1 MTPETS
7 CYNATLFRFPLR
19 QSDSESRITKTCYS
33 PQKIRENL
41 FSSLKVEAPK
51 LLLFLKSVLK
61 VSIYEW
67 DELSNS
73 PSCKFC
79 VSISE
84 TLRQYRE
91 ECYKLAEEYDTSCE
105 SSTALLST
113 ATTEC
118 FEEEVGEQQCRK
130 MQYHWLIINCMGSD
144 ATELRMLAEKMKVLP
159 WVGIACPVAVEFD
172 LQGQTPINLGH
183 VSERNELIE
192 TFSRVKQLLPRESL
206 TVKEGNSGYSMDG
219 QVFCFLPLP
228 GATALPVNLHGY
240 FAVADNRRS
249 IKWPSH
255 DEKGE
260 EAKWNKLLLDKVIA
274 PLYALLLACRS
285 CLLSYSEVSA
295 EACQMDAYA
304 AWPVHAEIKN
314 QVIWCEILQP
324 VLTMIADLPVLWTEA
339 EGGTWISPK
348 EAYFQNPD
356 KMPPEIALRVLIEE
370 GCKVVVLPSEI
381 FATLQTN
388 AEIMQIITSRYVTP
402 ELVRSCIRGKRNDI
416 SQEEVYDLLD
426 YVLSSSPSFTSLELE
441 DIYLVPLSNNQTCPF
456 SPFDG
461 NNVIFIFTEKYK
473 NALEFLP
480 GISSI
485 IIDTDIPSK
494 LQDKLESIAVQR
506 AYQLRIPT
514 ANDICDLLLV
524 KSLQS
529 WSDFGDQLLC
539 VWKPGTSGHP
549 TLEWINKLWS
559 WIISNDVP
567 LSKMEHVP
575 IIPQEPI
582 SPETKQVSLFP
593 LSYIPGLCI
602 LPDRLPCQ
610 CSHDIMLKFIDVLGF
625 ISVHKSDIVFQAQG
639 IKEYIKSCDA
649 RFIVNQLIKTDSA
662 FSFSQSLSNTE
673 KDALCHLIAHDFSQE
688 VNPNECSCI
697 KSLQIFQAGVGAS
710 SVKYIR
716 LDSSSYILP
725 PLGITFEC
733 DILYPPEILN
743 YDPQHNPQL
752 YSFLRTLKLKC
763 FKMIDKFCENIVF
776 PFVLESY
783 ESHSDE
789 MFKLVMWML
798 KLPLTNQQFLQGRK
812 FIESSADPR
821 KLKAPFELYDPE
833 DKVITLLFDHN
844 TDDVFPA
851 DKYTSV
857 LPILRCAGM
866 RTWDSLKS
874 NQHDMLSFMIDRAK
888 SVSTLNKETGLKR
901 SKMLL
906 LYLLSFG
913 LLENSHISK
922 IRFLFL
928 EENPPLDY
936 PPQLSW
942 YGRQHSDEKVSA
954 QSVCFRAT
962 DSYIVGSILPILSSE
977 YDQVIQR
984 NIINNKGFH
993 KIVAE
998 EVICQFTALS
1008 KVVSSREKIFD
1019 HRDAANVT
1027 KAIFQMYE
1035 FLISRECSASV
1046 LPKKWIWWKN
1056 NSTFLA
1062 PEDCIVKV
1070 PLHFS
1075 LEPFVFSLSSD
1086 SDLCHKVFA
1095 LLPKHRF
1102 QQTLSTSKAVY
1113 ILHSMCRES
1122 LSTQNL
1128 NIAICIL
1135 QWLKEQHYK
1144 PQGDILIP
1152 TNQSTLVVASKC
1164 TYDDRNWTR
1173 DKADIQKLSK
1183 ILYVHENMP
1192 PALAKYFCVTALS
1205 SRIAPSQKIRLKYTR
1220 AGQHEPIT
1228 RRIKGIVEDYATSSD
1243 IFKELLQNAD
1253 DARAT
1258 EVKFLID
1265 WRNHSANTLLT
1276 EELQV
1281 WQGPALIAYNNSVFS
1296 DEDFEHI
1303 CELAAETKLKDPSKT
1318 GRFGI
1323 GFCSTYQITDVPC
1336 FISRRYFTMF
1346 DPHTTH
1352 LRDRVSRDEPGMRID
1367 IIENR
1372 DDLLVYEDQFLPYNH
1387 VFGCEIFQLPDEGYH
1402 GTLFRFPFRCTK
1414 TARKSKICNNIVGR
1428 EEIDSIVT
1436 SFKKEAPHLLLFLK
1450 HVTKVSL
1457 SILEEGAK
1465 SPKEMVTIIDVE
1477 KSHECIE
1484 YGRLEL
1490 IDSCVKRH
1498 NSGVRNV
1505 ESHCT
1510 ISTLVHS
1517 SNGTK
1522 VSNSNWLINSTVD
1535 AKPLPTSLKNSGLV
1549 PFAEVAIQVGK
1560 KQSHLIPKP
1569 LKGYAFCFLP
1579 LPIKTGLPFH
1589 VNGFFDVNHDRS
1601 GIRSTDDE
1609 RFGRDWNE
1617 SLCKGALTQAFIV
1630 ALSLLAKEMN
1640 LKIMSEDEKRDLLET
1655 YYKFFDLSG
1664 KKNLIGEALSESF
1677 AQDLPTSE
1685 CELIWSDV
1693 SNGKWLYPND
1703 VILLDLEF
1711 QARAMQECTVQVFL
1725 ELERN
1730 ICVTPNHI
1738 SQLILRYRKKCKL
1751 GQVFSYH
1758 AFCTDLLMPN
1768 ISEISP
1774 YLRDKHIL
1782 FLLKQLNNF
1791 PWIKLM
1797 MQKWS
1802 CIPVQCSLALRLP
1815 KETINNK
1822 KELVS
1827 RLYEPDEGYFPAE
1840 VLQEQHIMAALR
1852 QLGMAH
1858 VLSIEQI
1865 KERAVRV
1872 AAISPLSKAI
1882 DRAWLI
1888 LQYIEKEFLKYTPYS
1903 NYAVK
1908 STDKGAKLHESLD
1921 TVEFIP
1927 TAQYPS
1933 SIQLT
1938 WWDAPVFTC
1947 PNNIYLPKYN
1957 NLVFT
1962 QQPVVVLP
1970 EDLHLSPQVLLCTS
1984 DPPPLTVVIDHLLCL
1999 ISSSDQ
2005 GVDEHIK
2012 TYINC
2017 AMKDIYKYLE
2027 KKLCPYH
2034 ASTSSKQDIDEAKQ
2048 RLFDEKVVWQES
2060 HFLNVSQVFYHWNHD
2075 CYPYLC
2081 GLSSENKTYRKLFSL
2096 LGMKEEP
2103 PVPLLINILY
2113 NIATDYPPV
2122 KQVPENII
2130 SFIEDIVKK
2139 ICCSLKQNDEPSP
2152 NIFLPDEKGVMR
2164 CVKQLACDRVNGSPI
2179 LPESG
2184 EEYYFVHDS
2193 IPRERA
2199 LKLGVRPL
2207 LDTLLR
2213 GIEKED
2219 ILMGSDFGQREDLC
2233 HRLESILRKY
2243 PTDCS
2248 ILNEFIQNADD
2259 AGASEIVFVLD
2270 KRCHPQKNLL
2280 SHTKQW
2286 ENLQSTPAL
2295 CIFNNKMFQE
2305 EDIKGIT
2312 CLGKGAKSDSAETI
2326 GKFGI
2331 GFNVAYHITDCPSFI
2346 SFNEEGDPDKFCF
2359 FDPTCSYAEYASRKN
2374 PGRSWDVS
2382 KRPTVVKDFPD
2393 QFQPYLMNDLEPL
2406 SHLVPSC
2413 LQSVCE
2419 QGYVVFRLPLT
2430 RQRQHLTALSLP
2442 NEYRKHSLKVPT
2454 RQQRQY
2460 SPMPSS
2466 SNEYKKCFL
2475 NVPKIFDEKSV
2486 HKLLF
2491 DMKDLASDTLLFL
2504 QHIRK
2509 MSAFEIS
2516 PEGKYSLLFSTQ
2528 SSMPHKEKQK
2538 CCEFHKMRRN
2548 VSLNEKKVLT
2558 LSNTTIISHTTPDS
2572 NNDLVTSKVRWLV
2585 NWRYN
2590 TVDIEQSLLQTAFQC
2605 HLRPLGGVAAP
2616 IGVNRRHHFLF
2627 CFLPMP
2633 LESGHPVHLNGHFLV
2648 DDSRK
2653 HLETRVH
2660 QGLDDW
2666 NRSLAVNV
2674 IAPCYLDLLLQAQ
2687 RMTESSE
2694 TDHQWF
2700 YSLFPNVDKE
2710 GEVGE
2715 LKLAE
2720 AMYSGLLEIN
2730 PKILLQIQPIP
2741 NGADIRTWCHL
2752 KGDGMGFFFCSFISK
2767 CTGIVL
2773 NANEDVKKAL
2783 VCLGMPI
2790 TTEAPM
2796 SLYENLCFVDSNYGQ
2811 QARVDPHK
2819 VIAHL
2824 NLLRQS
2830 KLQAVLARKDILQH
2844 LLQFLVDG
2852 MKKQDLLQA
2861 LTNVPLLLACDG
2873 LLKKRRTLF
2882 NSTYMSLLPSYCSG
2896 YFIDEEIESSEIG
2909 QMLAREDYKVV
2920 IPLKVSFMAKYI
2932 ALRDTHQAI
2941 PLDSLSS
2948 DEVNLIK
2955 QLWYYLTNND
2965 ISFHE
2970 LCAYFS
2976 RKPLIPTEDQL
2987 IFPVCLAKTVL
2998 CKRCSYGNAH
3008 IWSALKKLGYSILS
3022 FDVLDMHLENWA
3034 QVLSVNECSNGDDI
3048 ISCLSAIAPLNCNVH
3063 LKNEEVRAI
3072 IENLRVCNESRM
3084 HNITLLLQRLKLY
3097 ETFEGDFTSVERK
3110 HNVVIAYIPREMPL
3124 TELII
3129 LQEKLNHI
3137 FLRKKDKY
3145 ISQFYKNVVPHAI
3158 VINDVGD
3165 FYIQYVIPYIID
3177 FSDYALEKHL
3187 KYISDYH
3194 SRDVVLMLKLRES
3207 KFIQIGNQ
3215 CFKPSEVYDPNS
3227 KYSFFFEEFC
3237 ADCILPL
3244 PWCKKKWEQFFGKL
3258 GLRQTVSCDE
3268 WLRHAIKF
3276 AQNDTSDILSES
3288 TLRCKSEALI
3298 KALDLIIGNEISEH
3312 FDYDMKQFLEKVSKV
3327 KFIYNLSL
3335 SRLEL
3340 LVQTALKTQR
3350 PRKHKLFCFQKSV
3363 VNLES
3368 DLAALCRNILPK
3380 CCNKTLLKHAAV
3392 RQALHIEYPV
3402 NISTVIENLQ
3412 CVSEKYTH
3420 LQSLPES
3427 TEDQHT
3433 ILIDIMSAHYAILNE
3448 ASKHSKAVQL
3458 QSLKNVKCIAVGKS
3472 SSQSSFHLIEP
3483 SLLVRSHDIHLEPF
3497 CYSVPDI
3504 LRQYS
3509 NFWEALSVPKTLT
3522 ANRCADILQIIYYQ
3536 LEECETKL
3544 SENDEYKKITLNAYN
3559 YLVHIQRADEED
3571 LPNQLFLPSE
3581 DDELLPNDKLLH
3593 NNANWYAQ
3601 RLPKKHVAF
3610 LKLPPPDEKGERDP
3624 PTSLGVRFLTDVVT
3638 EELHQ
3643 DMYSSDVACNKETL
3657 YATGRKGVRC
3667 EYVNK
3672 IHDTLVS
3679 PHLRAGLQRV
3689 YFEEHKEKPP
3699 PEFLTAV
3706 QNLHHINIKCVM
3718 SDTIST
3724 LLFMDR
3730 KILQYSK
3737 HQKYCHVSFSEETP
3751 QIWIAPHGP
3760 FDTSRFLESLCRAIK
3775 LLLNN
3780 QIKNEAHLMAM
3791 FDCHPNEIEEAL
3803 DQRQVGPYSSDH
3815 VKETKY
3821 SKVGDRLPKDSINSE
3836 EYLIILNFETE
3847 EKVKYQD
3854 PSGVLILAEVS
3865 QVLPSNLLYEKTIT
3879 IRTRRC
3885 KETEECISVSPL
3897 SLFKNLTPPQR
3908 IYLSKKSSH
3917 SASKFISPLCMAEVP
3932 DTQDQLFEWLDTIH
3946 NSTFFSEQ
3954 SIPVKLL
3961 ILERIQKHLVYVL
3974 KGDEKQ
3980 AGLHRLQCFQCEYL
3994 DSENQQSTQYSTW
4007 LEVTPQ
4013 VVSNTAY
4020 SCKPNLAQQFP
4031 PQQSQ
4036 PCSQQQQQ
4044 QQQVPQI
4051 MYNVTP
4057 MPNSP
4062 QLLPIQQSQP
4072 RFQSR
4077 QRRGYQPQQR
4087 RFRFQPEVHIEQPS
4101 SPPVSV
4107 RDAQIW
4113 FDQAKADYKAAEFL
4127 MAQITLSPRVVMSPE
4142 MCYSSEEEENESKKE
4157 FIQETSDLSES
4168 GEKIDDD
4175 IHFDEYKGAD
4185 NIEYSCFQV
4194 EEQKEYGTSS
4204 EVQCSSSNSYSQ
4216 PHNLSCVSRPEMEES
4231 NFEIYSATNYRIGGE
4246 DKIHDQK
4253 YDKEAAESSRSISQG
4268 SECSV
4273 EENSSEIDVPNEEHD
4288 DEVRSKPSSQVS
4300 SQYPALVCFL
4310 CHETVD
4316 KCLKGA
4322 LYTYCGLSPDLV
4334 NCSTLVSLLEAFQS
4348 SEHSPKELLH
4358 PIQEC
4363 VMHMNEHENK
4373 SRLPNYQIPP
4383 CAPAAVYT
4391 PFNANEAFLS
4401 TRSLLQHLMG
4411 DCKLNVL
4418 LGDLGEL
4425 PKPKFTSSLKAMAGT
4440 DTGK

>member
-1 MTPETS
+1 MGITDPHRSLQCIREAKETIPAGKKVKLSTFLSHSGHASCFEGVFEMTPETS
-7 CYNATLFRFPLR
+7 YYDATLFRFPLR

-33 PQKIRENL
+33 PQKVRENL

-51 LLLFLKSVLK
+51 LLLFLRSVLK

-84 TLRQYRE
+84 TMRQYRE
-91 ECYKLAEEYDTSCE
+91 ECYKLAEEYDTSSE
-105 SSTALLST
+105 STTALLST

-118 FEEEVGEQQCRK
+118 LEEEVGEKQCRK
-130 MQYHWLIINCMGSD
+130 MQYHWLIINSMGSD

-219 QVFCFLPLP
+219 QAFCFLPLP

-240 FAVADNRRS
+240 FAVADNRGS

-314 QVIWCEILQP
+314 QVIWREILQP

-339 EGGTWISPK
+339 EGGTWICPK

-356 KMPPEIALRVLIEE
+356 KMPPEIVLRVLIAE

-388 AEIMQIITSRYVTP
+388 AEIMQIITSSYVTP
-402 ELVRSCIRGKRNDI
+402 ELVRSYIRGKRNDI

-441 DIYLVPLSNNQTCPF
+441 DIHLVPLSNKQTCSF

-461 NNVIFIFTEKYK
+461 NNVIFIFIEKYK

-485 IIDTDIPSK
+485 IIDTGIPSK
-494 LQDKLESIAVQR
+494 LQDKLETIAVQR

-514 ANDICDLLLV
+514 ALDICDLLLM

-539 VWKPGTSGHP
+539 VWKPDTSGHP

-593 LSYIPGLCI
+593 LSNIPGLCI

-610 CSHDIMLKFIDVLGF
+610 CSHDIMLKVIDVLGF

-710 SVKYIR
+710 SVKYIG
-716 LDSSSYILP
+716 LDSSYILP

-733 DILYPPEILN
+733 DILYPPKILN

-763 FKMIDKFCENIVF
+763 FKMIDEFCAKIVF

-789 MFKLVMWML
+789 MSKLVMWML

-821 KLKAPFELYDPE
+821 NLKAPIELYDPE
-833 DKVITLLFDHN
+833 DKVITLFFDRN
-844 TDDVFPA
+844 TDDVFP
-851 DKYTSV
+851 DVKYRSV

-888 SVSTLNKETGLKR
+888 SVSTLNKEEGLKR

-906 LYLLSFG
+906 LYLLNFG
-913 LLENSHISK
+913 LLENSQLSK
-922 IRFLFL
+922 IEFLFL
-928 EENPPLDY
+928 EETPPMDY

-954 QSVCFRAT
+954 QSVCFRAS
-962 DSYIVGSILPILSSE
+962 DSYIVGSKLPILSSE

-993 KIVAE
+993 KIVAD
-998 EVICQFTALS
+998 EVVCQFTALS
-1008 KVVSSREKIFD
+1008 EVVSSREKRFD
-1019 HRDAANVT
+1019 HRDAANIT

-1046 LPKKWIWWKN
+1046 IPKKWIWWKN

-1070 PLHFS
+1070 PLHLS

-1095 LLPKHRF
+1095 LLPKHEF
-1102 QQTLSTSKAVY
+1102 QQTLSTSKAVH

-1128 NIAICIL
+1128 NIAIGIL

-1173 DKADIQKLSK
+1173 DKANMQKLSK
-1183 ILYVHENMP
+1183 CLYVHENMP

-1303 CELAAETKLKDPSKT
+1303 CELAAETKLKDPFKT

-1323 GFCSTYQITDVPC
+1323 GFCATYQITDVPC

-1367 IIENR
+1367 LTEDR
-1372 DDLLVYEDQFLPYNH
+1372 DDLLVYEDQFLPYNN
-1387 VFGCEIFQLPDEGYH
+1387 VFGCDIFQLPDEGYH

-1414 TARKSKICNNIVGR
+1414 TARNSKICNNIVGR
-1428 EEIDSIVT
+1428 EQIDSIVT

-1450 HVTKVSL
+1450 HVTNVSL

-1477 KSHECIE
+1477 KSHECIK

-1490 IDSCVKRH
+1490 IDSYVKRH
-1498 NSGVRNV
+1498 NLGVANV

-1549 PFAEVAIQVGK
+1549 PFAEVAIQVEK

-1601 GIRSTDDE
+1601 GITSTDDE

-1630 ALSLLAKEMN
+1630 AISLLAKEMN
-1640 LKIMSEDEKRDLLET
+1640 LKIMSEEEKRDLLEI

-1664 KKNLIGEALSESF
+1664 KKNLIGETLFESV
-1677 AQDLPTSE
+1677 AQNLPTSE
-1685 CELIWSDV
+1685 YELIWSDV

-1711 QARAMQECTVQVFL
+1711 QAGAMQECTVQVLL

-1758 AFCTDLLMPN
+1758 AFCTNLLMRN
-1768 ISEISP
+1768 ISEISLD
-1774 YLRDKHIL
+1774 LRDKHIL

-1797 MQKWS
+1797 MQKWP
-1802 CIPVQCSLALRLP
+1802 CIPVQCSPALRLP

-1822 KELVS
+1822 KKLMS

-1852 QLGMAH
+1852 QLGMVH

-1872 AAISPLSKAI
+1872 AATSPQSKAI
-1882 DRAWLI
+1882 EQTWLI
-1888 LQYIEKEFLKYTPYS
+1888 LQYIEKEFLKYTPFS
-1903 NYAVK
+1903 NAVK
-1908 STDKGAKLHESLD
+1908 STDKGAKLREALD

-1927 TAQYPS
+1927 TAQCPS

-1938 WWDAPVFTC
+1938 LWDAPVFTC
-1947 PNNIYLPKYN
+1947 PNNIYMPKYN

-2005 GVDEHIK
+2005 GVDEHTK
-2012 TYINC
+2012 TYINS

-2027 KKLCPYH
+2027 KKLYPYH
-2034 ASTSSKQDIDEAKQ
+2034 ALTSSKQDIDEVKQ
-2048 RLFDEKVVWQES
+2048 RLGDETVVWQES
-2060 HFLNVSQVFYHWNHD
+2060 HFMNVSQVFYDWNHD

-2081 GLSSENKTYRKLFSL
+2081 GLSSENKTYRTLFSL

-2103 PVPLLINILY
+2103 PVPLLINILC

-2122 KQVPENII
+2122 NQVPENII
-2130 SFIEDIVKK
+2130 SFIEDIVKQ

-2152 NIFLPDEKGVMR
+2152 NIFLPDEEGVMR
-2164 CVKQLACDRVNGSPI
+2164 CVKQLACDKVNGSSI
-2179 LPESG
+2179 LPGSG
-2184 EEYYFVHDS
+2184 EECYFVHDS
-2193 IPRERA
+2193 IPRQRA

-2213 GIEKED
+2213 GIEKEEF
-2219 ILMGSDFGQREDLC
+2219 LMGSDFGQHEDLC

-2259 AGASEIVFVLD
+2259 AGATEIVFVLD
-2270 KRCHPQKNLL
+2270 KRSHPRKNLL
-2280 SHTKQW
+2280 SHTEQW

-2331 GFNVAYHITDCPSFI
+2331 GFNVAYHITDCPSFV

-2374 PGRSWDVS
+2374 PGRSWDIS
-2382 KRPTVVKDFPD
+2382 KRPTVVKDVPD

-2406 SHLVPSC
+2406 SDLVPTC

-2430 RQRQHLTALSLP
+2430 RQRQPLSTPSLP
-2442 NEYRKHSLKVPT
+2442 NEYPKHSLKVPT

-2466 SNEYKKCFL
+2466 SNEYKKRFL

-2491 DMKDLASDTLLFL
+2491 GMKDLASDTMLFL

-2516 PEGKYSLLFSTQ
+2516 LEGKYSLLFSTQ
-2528 SSMPHKEKQK
+2528 SSMPHKEAQK

-2558 LSNTTIISHTTPDS
+2558 LSNTTIISHTTPNS

-2616 IGVNRRHHFLF
+2616 IGVNTRHHFLF

-2633 LESGHPVHLNGHFLV
+2633 LDSGHPVHLNGHFLV

-2666 NRSLAVNV
+2666 NRSLAVKV

-2694 TDHQWF
+2694 TDHQWL
-2700 YSLFPNVDKE
+2700 YSLFPTVDKE

-2720 AMYSGLLEIN
+2720 AVYSGLLEIN

-2741 NGADIRTWCHL
+2741 NGADIRTWFHL
-2752 KGDGMGFFFCSFISK
+2752 KGDDMGFFFCSFTSK
-2767 CTGIVL
+2767 CTQEL
-2773 NANEDVKKAL
+2773 LSANEDVKKAL
-2783 VCLGMPI
+2783 VALGMPI
-2790 TTEAPM
+2790 TTEAPL
-2796 SLYENLCFVDSNYGQ
+2796 SLYENLCSVDSKYRQ
-2811 QARVDPHK
+2811 LARVDPHK
-2819 VIAHL
+2819 ITAHL
-2824 NLLRQS
+2824 NLLKQS
-2830 KLQAVLARKDILQH
+2830 NLEAVLARKDILQL
-2844 LLQFLVDG
+2844 LLQFLVGG
-2852 MKKQDLLQA
+2852 MIKQDLQQA
-2861 LTNVPLLLACDG
+2861 LTNVPLLLTCDG
-2873 LLKKRRTLF
+2873 LLKKGPTLF
-2882 NSTYMSLLPSYCSG
+2882 NSTYMSLLPSYCSA
-2896 YFIDEEIESSEIG
+2896 YFIDEEIESSKIG
-2909 QMLAREDYKVV
+2909 QVLAREDYKVV
-2920 IPLKVSFMAKYI
+2920 IPLEVTFMAKYI
-2932 ALRDTHQAI
+2932 ALRDTDQAI

-2955 QLWYYLTNND
+2955 QLWHYLTNND

-2970 LCAYFS
+2970 LCSHFS
-2976 RKPLIPTEDQL
+2976 KKPLIPTEDQL

-3022 FDVLDMHLENWA
+3022 FDVLDLLLENWA
-3034 QVLSVNECSNGDDI
+3034 QVLSVNTCSNGNDI
-3048 ISCLSAIAPLNCNVH
+3048 ISCFSTIAPLNCNVEFT
-3063 LKNEEVRAI
+3063 NEEVRAI
-3072 IENLRVCNESRM
+3072 IENLRVHDELRM
-3084 HNITLLLQRLKLY
+3084 HNIKLLLRRLKLY
-3097 ETFEGDFTSVERK
+3097 ETFEGKFTSVERN

-3129 LQEKLNHI
+3129 LQDILDHI
-3137 FLRKKDKY
+3137 FLKMKDRY
-3145 ISQFYKNVVPHAI
+3145 IFQFYRYVFPHAI
-3158 VINDVGD
+3158 VINDVRD
-3165 FYIQYVIPYIID
+3165 FYIQYVIPYIME
-3177 FSDYALEKHL
+3177 FSDDALEKHL
-3187 KYISDYH
+3187 EYIKCYH
-3194 SRDVVLMLKLRES
+3194 SRDVVLMCQLKET
-3207 KFIQIGNQ
+3207 KFVKIDGHQ
-3215 CFKPSEVYDPNS
+3215 FKLAEVYDPNCEF
-3227 KYSFFFEEFC
+3227 SFFFETFC
-3237 ADCILPL
+3237 ADNILPL
-3244 PWCKKKWEQFFGKL
+3244 PWSEIKWQPFFKEL
-3258 GLRQTVSCDE
+3258 EMRQTVSCAE
-3268 WLRHAIKF
+3268 WLVHARKF
-3276 AQNDTSDILSES
+3276 AETELSTIHYEQLQCKSMALLKVLFLMIEKKIICNDTCVKTILKEVSE
-3288 TLRCKSEALI
+3288 
-3298 KALDLIIGNEISEH
+3298 
-3312 FDYDMKQFLEKVSKV
+3312 V
-3327 KFIYNLSL
+3327 KFIYNPSL
-3335 SRLEL
+3335 PHLEL
-3340 LVQTALKTQR
+3340 LVQTVFKNKAL
-3350 PRKHKLFCFQKSV
+3350 RKHQMFCFQHSV
-3363 VNLES
+3363 ISLES
-3368 DLAALCRNILPK
+3368 HLAALCRNILPE
-3380 CCNKTLLKHAAV
+3380 CCNETLLKHAYV
-3392 RQALHIEYPV
+3392 RQALYIEYPV
-3402 NISTVIENLQ
+3402 QPSTVVENLKTF
-3412 CVSEKYTH
+3412 SEKYSN
-3420 LQSLPES
+3420 LQSVLRTTGEAQS
-3427 TEDQHT
+3427 RAMNT
-3433 ILIDIMSAHYAILNE
+3433 MSAHYAVLNE
-3448 ASKHSKAVQL
+3448 ASKHGKAVEL

-3483 SLLVRSHDIHLEPF
+3483 SLLVMSHDIHLEPF

-3544 SENDEYKKITLNAYN
+3544 SENDEYKKIALNAYN
-3559 YLVHIQRADEED
+3559 SLVHIQRADGEED

-3601 RLPKKHVAF
+3601 RLPKNHVAI
-3610 LKLPPPDEKGERDP
+3610 LKLPPPDEKGEKDP
-3624 PTSLGVRFLTDVVT
+3624 PASLGVRFLTDVVT

-3643 DMYSSDVACNKETL
+3643 DMYSSDVACTKETL
-3657 YATGRKGVRC
+3657 YATGRKGGRC

-3672 IHDTLVS
+3672 IHSSLVS
-3679 PHLRAGLQRV
+3679 PYLCAGLQRV
-3689 YFEEHKEKPP
+3689 YFEEHKEKPS
-3699 PEFLTAV
+3699 PEFLIAV
-3706 QNLHHINIKCVM
+3706 QNLQHIDIKCVM
-3718 SDTIST
+3718 SDAIST
-3724 LLFMDR
+3724 LLLMDT
-3730 KILQYSK
+3730 KILKHSK
-3737 HQKYCHVSFSEETP
+3737 HQKYCHVSFSEGTP

-3760 FDTSRFLESLCRAIK
+3760 FDTSRFLESLCKAIK

-3780 QIKNEAHLMAM
+3780 QIKNEAYLMAM
-3791 FDCHPNEIEEAL
+3791 FDCHPYEIEDAL
-3803 DQRQVGPYSSDH
+3803 DQRQVGPYSPDH

-3821 SKVGDRLPKDSINSE
+3821 SNVGDRLPKDSINSE
-3836 EYLIILNFETE
+3836 EYLIFLNFETE

-3865 QVLPSNLLYEKTIT
+3865 QVLPSNLLYEKTII
-3879 IRTRRC
+3879 IRTTDHAQETDYEC
-3885 KETEECISVSPL
+3885 KETENCISVSPL
-3897 SLFKNLTPPQR
+3897 SLFKNLTPSQR

-3932 DTQDQLFEWLDTIH
+3932 DTQDKLFEWLDAIH
-3946 NSTFFSEQ
+3946 NSPFFSEQ
-3954 SIPVKLL
+3954 SIQVKLL

-3980 AGLHRLQCFQCEYL
+3980 AGLHHLQCFQREYL
-3994 DSENQQSTQYSTW
+3994 DSENQQSIQYSTC

-4013 VVSNTAY
+4013 RNVAPLDR
-4020 SCKPNLAQQFP
+4020 PNL
-4031 PQQSQ
+4031 
-4036 PCSQQQQQ
+4036 
-4044 QQQVPQI
+4044 
-4051 MYNVTP
+4051 
-4057 MPNSP
+4057 P
-4062 QLLPIQQSQP
+4062 QLHQSQP
-4072 RFQSR
+4072 RFQPR
-4077 QRRGYQPQQR
+4077 QRRGYQPQQKR
-4087 RFRFQPEVHIEQPS
+4087 RRFQPEVCIEQPS
-4101 SPPVSV
+4101 SPPVSDK
-4107 RDAQIW
+4107 DAQIW
-4113 FDQAKADYKAAEFL
+4113 LDQAKADYKAAEFL

-4142 MCYSSEEEENESKKE
+4142 ICYS
-4157 FIQETSDLSES
+4157 
-4168 GEKIDDD
+4168 
-4175 IHFDEYKGAD
+4175 
-4185 NIEYSCFQV
+4185 V
-4194 EEQKEYGTSS
+4194 E
-4204 EVQCSSSNSYSQ
+4204 
-4216 PHNLSCVSRPEMEES
+4216 
-4231 NFEIYSATNYRIGGE
+4231 
-4246 DKIHDQK
+4246 
-4253 YDKEAAESSRSISQG
+4253 
-4268 SECSV
+4268 
-4273 EENSSEIDVPNEEHD
+4273 
-4288 DEVRSKPSSQVS
+4288 PSSQVS

-4310 CHETVD
+4310 CHETVE

-4411 DCKLNVL
+4411 DSKLNVL

-4425 PKPKFTSSLKAMAGT
+4425 PKPKFTSSLKAMART

>member
-33 PQKIRENL
+33 PQKVRENL

-118 FEEEVGEQQCRK
+118 FEEEVGDQQCRK
-130 MQYHWLIINCMGSD
+130 LQYHWLIINCMGSD

-183 VSERNELIE
+183 VSERNELIK

-219 QVFCFLPLP
+219 QAFCFLPLP

-348 EAYFQNPD
+348 EAYFQNHD

-402 ELVRSCIRGKRNDI
+402 ELVRSYIRGKRNDI

-441 DIYLVPLSNNQTCPF
+441 DIHLVPLSNNQTCPF

-461 NNVIFIFTEKYK
+461 NNDIFIFTEKYK

-485 IIDTDIPSK
+485 IIDTGIPSK

-514 ANDICDLLLV
+514 AIDICDLLLM

-559 WIISNDVP
+559 WIISNDIP
-567 LSKMEHVP
+567 LSKIEHVP

-582 SPETKQVSLFP
+582 SPETKQVFLFP

-649 RFIVNQLIKTDSA
+649 RFIVNQLIKTESA

-716 LDSSSYILP
+716 LDSSSYILR

-763 FKMIDKFCENIVF
+763 LRTIDEFCAKIVF

-821 KLKAPFELYDPE
+821 KLKAPTELYDPE
-833 DKVITLLFDHN
+833 DKDITVLFDRN

-851 DKYTSV
+851 DKYRSV

-874 NQHDMLSFMIDRAK
+874 NHHDRLSFMIDRAK
-888 SVSTLNKETGLKR
+888 SVSTLNKEEGLKR

-906 LYLLSFG
+906 LYLLSFE
-913 LLENSHISK
+913 LLENSHLSK

-928 EENPPLDY
+928 EKTPPMDY

-954 QSVCFRAT
+954 QSVCFRAS

-993 KIVAE
+993 KIVVE

-1008 KVVSSREKIFD
+1008 EVVSSREKRFD

-1062 PEDCIVKV
+1062 PENCILKV
-1070 PLHFS
+1070 PLHFF

-1086 SDLCHKVFA
+1086 SDLCHKVFD
-1095 LLPKHRF
+1095 LLPKHEF
-1102 QQTLSTSKAVY
+1102 QQTLSTSKAVH
-1113 ILHSMCRES
+1113 ILHNMSRES

-1152 TNQSTLVVASKC
+1152 TNQSTLVIASEC

-1183 ILYVHENMP
+1183 YLYVHDNMS

-1265 WRNHSANTLLT
+1265 WRNHSAKTLLT

-1303 CELAAETKLKDPSKT
+1303 CKLAAETKLKDPSKT

-1352 LRDRVSRDEPGMRID
+1352 LRDRVSHDEPGMRID
-1367 IIENR
+1367 LIESR

-1414 TARKSKICNNIVGR
+1414 TARKSKICDKIMGR
-1428 EEIDSIVT
+1428 EQIDSIVT

-1450 HVTKVSL
+1450 HVTKVSV
-1457 SILEEGAK
+1457 SMLEEGAK
-1465 SPKEMVTIIDVE
+1465 SAKEMVTIIDVE

-1484 YGRLEL
+1484 YSRLEL
-1490 IDSCVKRH
+1490 IDSYVKRH
-1498 NSGVRNV
+1498 NFGVRNV
-1505 ESHCT
+1505 ETHCT

-1517 SNGTK
+1517 SNDTK

-1549 PFAEVAIQVGK
+1549 PFAEVAIQVEK

-1569 LKGYAFCFLP
+1569 LEGYAFCFLP

-1640 LKIMSEDEKRDLLET
+1640 LEIMSKDEKRDHLES

-1664 KKNLIGEALSESF
+1664 KKNLIGEALSESV
-1677 AQDLPTSE
+1677 ARNLSTSE

-1703 VILLDLEF
+1703 VILLDLEL

-1725 ELERN
+1725 ELEIN

-1738 SQLILRYRKKCKL
+1738 SQLILRYWKKCKF
-1751 GQVFSYH
+1751 GQFFSYH

-1774 YLRDKHIL
+1774 DLRDKHIL

-1791 PWIKLM
+1791 PWIKHM

-1802 CIPVQCSLALRLP
+1802 CIPVQCSPALRLP
-1815 KETINNK
+1815 KETIDNNK
-1822 KELVS
+1822 KLM
-1827 RLYEPDEGYFPAE
+1827 RRIYEPDEGYFPAE

-1852 QLGMAH
+1852 QLGMVH
-1858 VLSIEQI
+1858 VLSIKQI
-1865 KERAVRV
+1865 KERAVHV

-1882 DRAWLI
+1882 DRALLI
-1888 LQYIEKEFLKYTPYS
+1888 LQYIEKEFLKYTPY
-1903 NYAVK
+1903 YAVK
-1908 STDKGAKLHESLD
+1908 SKDKEAKLRKALD

-1927 TAQYPS
+1927 TAQCPS

-1984 DPPPLTVVIDHLLCL
+1984 DPPPLTVVIEHLLCL
-1999 ISSSDQ
+1999 ISSSGQ
-2005 GVDEHIK
+2005 GVDEHTK
-2012 TYINC
+2012 TYINS

-2027 KKLCPYH
+2027 KKLYPYH
-2034 ASTSSKQDIDEAKQ
+2034 APTSSKQDIDEAKQ
-2048 RLFDEKVVWQES
+2048 RLGDEKVVWQES
-2060 HFLNVSQVFYHWNHD
+2060 HFLNVSQVFYDWNHD

-2130 SFIEDIVKK
+2130 SFIEDIVKQ
-2139 ICCSLKQNDEPSP
+2139 ICCSLKQNEEPSP

-2179 LPESG
+2179 IPESG

-2219 ILMGSDFGQREDLC
+2219 FLMGSDFGQHEDLC
-2233 HRLESILRKY
+2233 NRLESILIKY

-2270 KRCHPQKNLL
+2270 KRSHPQKNLL
-2280 SHTKQW
+2280 SHTEQW

-2430 RQRQHLTALSLP
+2430 RQRQHLTKVTPTLS
-2442 NEYRKHSLKVPT
+2442 NEYPKHSTKVST

-2460 SPMPSS
+2460 SPMS
-2466 SNEYKKCFL
+2466 SNEYKKFSL

-2491 DMKDLASDTLLFL
+2491 GMKDLASNTMLFL

-2528 SSMPHKEKQK
+2528 SSIPHKEAQK

-2666 NRSLAVNV
+2666 NRSLAVKV
-2674 IAPCYLDLLLQAQ
+2674 IAPCYRDLILQAQ
-2687 RMTESSE
+2687 RMTESCE

-2700 YSLFPNVDKE
+2700 YSLFPTVKKE

-2720 AMYSGLLEIN
+2720 AVYSGLLEIN

-2741 NGADIRTWCHL
+2741 NGPDIRTWCHL
-2752 KGDGMGFFFCSFISK
+2752 KGDGLGFFFCTFISK
-2767 CTGIVL
+2767 CTRIVL

-2796 SLYENLCFVDSNYGQ
+2796 SLYDNLCFVDSNYGQ
-2811 QARVDPHK
+2811 QARVDPQK

-2852 MKKQDLLQA
+2852 MEKQDLRKA

-2873 LLKKRRTLF
+2873 LLKNGPTLF
-2882 NSTYMSLLPSYCSG
+2882 NSTYMSLLPSNLSA
-2896 YFIDEEIESSEIG
+2896 YFIDEEIESSKIG
-2909 QMLAREDYKVV
+2909 QVLARGDYKVV
-2920 IPLKVSFMAKYI
+2920 IPLEISFMAKYI
-2932 ALRDTHQAI
+2932 ALRDTDQAI

-2976 RKPLIPTEDQL
+2976 KKPLIPTEDQL

-2998 CKRCSYGNAH
+2998 RKIFLYGNDH

-3034 QVLSVNECSNGDDI
+3034 QVLSVNECSNGNDI
-3048 ISCLSAIAPLNCNVH
+3048 ISCLSVIAPLNCNVE
-3063 LKNEEVRAI
+3063 LTNEEVRAI
-3072 IENLRVCNESRM
+3072 IENLRVCNNELRM
-3084 HNITLLLQRLKLY
+3084 HNITLPLQRLKLY

-3129 LQEKLNHI
+3129 LQEKLDHI
-3137 FLRKKDKY
+3137 FLKMKDKY
-3145 ISQFYKNVVPHAI
+3145 IFQFYEYVVPHAI
-3158 VINDVGD
+3158 VIYDVRD
-3165 FYIQYVIPYIID
+3165 FYIRYVIPYIMG
-3177 FSDYALEKHL
+3177 FSDDALEKHL
-3187 KYISDYH
+3187 EYINYYH
-3194 SRDVVLMLKLRES
+3194 SRDVVLMCQLKET
-3207 KFIQIGNQ
+3207 KFVKIDGHQ
-3215 CFKPSEVYDPNS
+3215 FKPAEVYDPNCEF
-3227 KYSFFFEEFC
+3227 SFFFETFC
-3237 ADCILPL
+3237 GDNILPL
-3244 PWCKKKWEQFFGKL
+3244 PWSEKKWQPFFREL
-3258 GLRQTVSCDE
+3258 GMRQTVSCAE
-3268 WLRHAIKF
+3268 WLVHARKF
-3276 AQNDTSDILSES
+3276 AETELSTIHYEQLQCKSMALLKVLFRMIEQKVICNDTCRETFLKEVSE
-3288 TLRCKSEALI
+3288 
-3298 KALDLIIGNEISEH
+3298 
-3312 FDYDMKQFLEKVSKV
+3312 V
-3327 KFIYNLSL
+3327 KFIYNPSL
-3335 SRLEL
+3335 PHLEL
-3340 LVQTALKTQR
+3340 LVQTVFKNKTLK
-3350 PRKHKLFCFQKSV
+3350 KHQMFCFQHSV
-3363 VNLES
+3363 ISLES
-3368 DLAALCRNILPK
+3368 HLAALCRNILPE
-3380 CCNKTLLKHAAV
+3380 CCNETLLKHADV
-3392 RQALHIEYPV
+3392 RQTLYIEYPV
-3402 NISTVIENLQ
+3402 QPSTVVENLKSF
-3412 CVSEKYTH
+3412 SEKYSH
-3420 LQSLPES
+3420 LQSVLRTTGEAQS
-3427 TEDQHT
+3427 RAMNT
-3433 ILIDIMSAHYAILNE
+3433 MSAHYAVLNKARE
-3448 ASKHSKAVQL
+3448 HGKAVEL

-3509 NFWEALSVPKTLT
+3509 NFWEALAVPKTLT
-3522 ANRCADILQIIYYQ
+3522 ANKCADILQIIYYQ

-3559 YLVHIQRADEED
+3559 YLVHIQRADGEED

-3601 RLPKKHVAF
+3601 RLPKNHVTF
-3610 LKLPPPDEKGERDP
+3610 LKLPPPDEKGEKDP

-3643 DMYSSDVACNKETL
+3643 DMYSSDVACTKETL

-3672 IHDTLVS
+3672 IHNTLVS
-3679 PHLRAGLQRV
+3679 SHLRAGLQRV

-3718 SDTIST
+3718 SDAIST

-3730 KILQYSK
+3730 KILKHSK

-3760 FDTSRFLESLCRAIK
+3760 FDTSMFLESLCRAIK

-3780 QIKNEAHLMAM
+3780 QIKNEAYLMAM
-3791 FDCHPNEIEEAL
+3791 FDCHPYEIEEAL
-3803 DQRQVGPYSSDH
+3803 DQRQVGPYSPDH

-3821 SKVGDRLPKDSINSE
+3821 SKVGDRLPNVSINSE

-3865 QVLPSNLLYEKTIT
+3865 QVLPSNLLYEKTII
-3879 IRTRRC
+3879 IRTTDHAQGTDYEC
-3885 KETEECISVSPL
+3885 KETKDCISVSPL
-3897 SLFKNLTPPQR
+3897 SLFKNLTPSQR

-3932 DTQDQLFEWLDTIH
+3932 DTQDQLFEWLDAIH

-3980 AGLHRLQCFQCEYL
+3980 AGLHHLQCFQREYL
-3994 DSENQQSTQYSTW
+3994 DSENQWSTQYSTR
-4007 LEVTPQ
+4007 LEVAPQ
-4013 VVSNTAY
+4013 CNVA
-4020 SCKPNLAQQFP
+4020 PLAR
-4031 PQQSQ
+4031 
-4036 PCSQQQQQ
+4036 
-4044 QQQVPQI
+4044 
-4051 MYNVTP
+4051 
-4057 MPNSP
+4057 PNSP
-4062 QLLPIQQSQP
+4062 QLHQSQP
-4072 RFQSR
+4072 RFQPR
-4077 QRRGYQPQQR
+4077 QRRGYQPQQKR
-4087 RFRFQPEVHIEQPS
+4087 RRFQPEVRIEQPS
-4101 SPPVSV
+4101 SPPVSDK
-4107 RDAQIW
+4107 DAQIW

-4142 MCYSSEEEENESKKE
+4142 RCYSSEP
-4157 FIQETSDLSES
+4157 
-4168 GEKIDDD
+4168 
-4175 IHFDEYKGAD
+4175 
-4185 NIEYSCFQV
+4185 
-4194 EEQKEYGTSS
+4194 
-4204 EVQCSSSNSYSQ
+4204 SY
-4216 PHNLSCVSRPEMEES
+4216 
-4231 NFEIYSATNYRIGGE
+4231 
-4246 DKIHDQK
+4246 
-4253 YDKEAAESSRSISQG
+4253 
-4268 SECSV
+4268 
-4273 EENSSEIDVPNEEHD
+4273 
-4288 DEVRSKPSSQVS
+4288 QVS

-4310 CHETVD
+4310 CHETVE

-4358 PIQEC
+4358 LIQEC

-4411 DCKLNVL
+4411 DIKLNVL

-4425 PKPKFTSSLKAMAGT
+4425 PKPKFTSSLKAMAGI

>member
-33 PQKIRENL
+33 PQKVKENL

-67 DELSNS
+67 DEISNS

-84 TLRQYRE
+84 TMRQYRE
-91 ECYKLAEEYDTSCE
+91 ECYKLAEEYDTSSE
-105 SSTALLST
+105 STTALLST

-118 FEEEVGEQQCRK
+118 FEEEVSEKQRRK
-130 MQYHWLIINCMGSD
+130 MQYHWLIINSMGSD

-183 VSERNELIE
+183 VSERNELME

-206 TVKEGNSGYSMDG
+206 TVKEANSGYKIDG
-219 QVFCFLPLP
+219 QAFCFLPLP

-240 FAVADNRRS
+240 FAVADNRSS

-314 QVIWCEILQP
+314 QVIWREILQP

-388 AEIMQIITSRYVTP
+388 TEIMRIITSRYVTP

-426 YVLSSSPSFTSLELE
+426 YVLSSSPSFTSLELK
-441 DIYLVPLSNNQTCPF
+441 DIHLVPLSNKQTCPF
-456 SPFDG
+456 SPVDDK
-461 NNVIFIFTEKYK
+461 NVIFIFTEKYK

-494 LQDKLESIAVQR
+494 VQDKLETIAVQE

-514 ANDICDLLLV
+514 ANDICDLLLK

-549 TLEWINKLWS
+549 TFEWVNKLWS

-567 LSKMEHVP
+567 LSKMKHVP

-593 LSYIPGLCI
+593 LSYNPGLCI

-649 RFIVNQLIKTDSA
+649 RFIVNQLIKTEST
-662 FSFSQSLSNTE
+662 FSFSQSLSNIE

-688 VNPNECSCI
+688 VHPNECACI

-716 LDSSSYILP
+716 LDSSYILP

-752 YSFLRTLKLKC
+752 YSFLRRLKLKC
-763 FKMIDKFCENIVF
+763 LGTIDEFCAKIVF

-821 KLKAPFELYDPE
+821 KLKDPIELYDPE
-833 DKVITLLFDHN
+833 DKVITLFFDRN

-851 DKYTSV
+851 DKYRSV

-888 SVSTLNKETGLKR
+888 SVSTLNKEEGLKR

-913 LLENSHISK
+913 LLENSQLSK

-928 EENPPLDY
+928 EKNPPLDY
-936 PPQLSW
+936 LPQLSW
-942 YGRQHSDEKVSA
+942 YGREHSDEKVSA
-954 QSVCFRAT
+954 QSVCFRAS

-977 YDQVIQR
+977 YDKG
-984 NIINNKGFH
+984 NIINSKGFH
-993 KIVAE
+993 KIVAD
-998 EVICQFTALS
+998 EVVCQFTALS
-1008 KVVSSREKIFD
+1008 EVVSSSEKKFD

-1027 KAIFQMYE
+1027 KAVFQMYE
-1035 FLISRECSASV
+1035 FLISKECCASV

-1056 NSTFLA
+1056 NSTLLA
-1062 PEDCIVKV
+1062 PEDCILNV

-1095 LLPKHRF
+1095 ILPKHEF
-1102 QQTLSTSKAVY
+1102 QQTLSTSKAVN
-1113 ILHSMCRES
+1113 ILHSMSRES

-1128 NIAICIL
+1128 NIAIGIL

-1152 TNQSTLVVASKC
+1152 TNQSTLVVASEC

-1173 DKADIQKLSK
+1173 DKADMQKISK
-1183 ILYVHENMP
+1183 CLYVHENMS

-1205 SRIAPSQKIRLKYTR
+1205 SRIAPSQKIRLKYTK

-1303 CELAAETKLKDPSKT
+1303 CKLAAETKQKDPSKT

-1352 LRDRVSRDEPGMRID
+1352 LRDRVSHDEPGMRID
-1367 IIENR
+1367 LIENR
-1372 DDLLVYEDQFLPYNH
+1372 DDLLVYEDQFLPYNN
-1387 VFGCEIFQLPDEGYH
+1387 VFGCQIFQLPDEGYR

-1414 TARKSKICNNIVGR
+1414 TARKSKICDKIVGR
-1428 EEIDSIVT
+1428 KQIDSIVT

-1450 HVTKVSL
+1450 HVTKVSV
-1457 SILEEGAK
+1457 SILEEGAN
-1465 SPKEMVTIIDVE
+1465 PKEMVTIIDVE
-1477 KSHECIE
+1477 KSCEYIE
-1484 YGRLEL
+1484 YGRMDL
-1490 IDSCVKRH
+1490 IDRYVERH
-1498 NSGVRNV
+1498 NSEGVRNVEIYNSEEMRSV

-1510 ISTLVHS
+1510 ISTRVHS

-1535 AKPLPTSLKNSGLV
+1535 AKPLPTSLKNKGLV
-1549 PFAEVAIQVGK
+1549 PFAEVAIQVEK

-1569 LKGYAFCFLP
+1569 LEGYAFCFLP

-1609 RFGRDWNE
+1609 RFGRVWNE

-1640 LKIMSEDEKRDLLET
+1640 LEIMSEEEKREHLDS

-1664 KKNLIGEALSESF
+1664 KKNLIGEALSESV

-1703 VILLDLEF
+1703 VILLDLES
-1711 QARAMQECTVQVFL
+1711 QAREMQECTVQVFL

-1730 ICVTPNHI
+1730 ICVTSKHI
-1738 SQLILRYRKKCKL
+1738 CQLILRYRKKCKL

-1768 ISEISP
+1768 ISEISLD
-1774 YLRDKHIL
+1774 LRDKHIL

-1791 PWIKLM
+1791 PWINDM
-1797 MQKWS
+1797 MQKRS

-1815 KETINNK
+1815 KETIDNK
-1822 KELVS
+1822 KELMS
-1827 RLYEPDEGYFPAE
+1827 RIYEPDEGHFPAV
-1840 VLQEQHIMAALR
+1840 VLQEPHIMAALR
-1852 QLGMAH
+1852 QLGMVH
-1858 VLSIEQI
+1858 VLSIKQI

-1888 LQYIEKEFLKYTPYS
+1888 LQYIEKEFLKYSPYS

-1908 STDKGAKLHESLD
+1908 LTDKGAKLREALD

-1927 TAQYPS
+1927 TAQCPS

-1938 WWDAPVFTC
+1938 WWDALVFTC
-1947 PNNIYLPKYN
+1947 PNNICLPKYN

-1962 QQPVVVLP
+1962 QQPVVVMP

-1984 DPPPLTVVIDHLLCL
+1984 DPPPLTVVIDHLLSL

-2005 GVDEHIK
+2005 GVDEHTK
-2012 TYINC
+2012 MYINS

-2027 KKLCPYH
+2027 KKLCPH
-2034 ASTSSKQDIDEAKQ
+2034 QAWTSSKQDIDEAKQ
-2048 RLFDEKVVWQES
+2048 RLGDEKVVWQES

-2081 GLSSENKTYRKLFSL
+2081 GLSSENKTYHKLFSL

-2103 PVPLLINILY
+2103 PVPLLINVLC

-2122 KQVPENII
+2122 NQVPEDII
-2130 SFIEDIVKK
+2130 SFIEAIVKK
-2139 ICCSLKQNDEPSP
+2139 ICYYLKQNDKPSP

-2164 CVKQLACDRVNGSPI
+2164 CVKQLACDRVIESSI

-2193 IPRERA
+2193 IPRQRA

-2213 GIEKED
+2213 SIEKE
-2219 ILMGSDFGQREDLC
+2219 IFLMGTDFGQHEDLC
-2233 HRLESILRKY
+2233 HRLESILTKY
-2243 PTDCS
+2243 PADCS

-2270 KRCHPQKNLL
+2270 KRSHPQKNLL
-2280 SHTKQW
+2280 SHAEQW

-2312 CLGKGAKSDSAETI
+2312 HLGKGAKSDSAETI

-2331 GFNVAYHITDCPSFI
+2331 GFNVAYHITDCPSFV

-2374 PGRSWDVS
+2374 PGRSWDIS
-2382 KRPTVVKDFPD
+2382 KRPTVVKDFPH

-2413 LQSVCE
+2413 LQNVCE

-2430 RQRQHLTALSLP
+2430 RQRQHITTPSLP
-2442 NEYRKHSLKVPT
+2442 NEYHKHSPKVST
-2454 RQQRQY
+2454 RQQGQY
-2460 SPMPSS
+2460 SPMS
-2466 SNEYKKCFL
+2466 SNEYKKRVL

-2491 DMKDLASDTLLFL
+2491 GMKDLASDTMLFL

-2528 SSMPHKEKQK
+2528 SSMPHKEAQK

-2653 HLETRVH
+2653 HLETKVH

-2666 NRSLAVNV
+2666 NRSLAVKV
-2674 IAPCYLDLLLQAQ
+2674 IAPCYRDLLLQAQ
-2687 RMTESSE
+2687 IMTKNSE

-2700 YSLFPNVDKE
+2700 YSLFPTVKKE

-2715 LKLAE
+2715 LKLAK
-2720 AMYSGLLEIN
+2720 AVYSGLLDIN
-2730 PKILLQIQPIP
+2730 PKILLQILPVP
-2741 NGADIRTWCHL
+2741 NGPDIRTWCHL
-2752 KGDGMGFFFCSFISK
+2752 KGNGMGFFFCSFISK
-2767 CTGIVL
+2767 CTGIFL

-2811 QARVDPHK
+2811 QARVDPYK

-2824 NLLRQS
+2824 NLLQQS
-2830 KLQAVLARKDILQH
+2830 KLQAVLARKDTLQH

-2852 MKKQDLLQA
+2852 MEKQDLRKA

-2873 LLKKRRTLF
+2873 VLKKGPTLF
-2882 NSTYMSLLPSYCSG
+2882 NSKYMSLLPSNYSA
-2896 YFIDEEIESSEIG
+2896 YFIDEEIESSKIG
-2909 QMLAREDYKVV
+2909 KVLAREDYKVV
-2920 IPLKVSFMAKYI
+2920 IPLEVSFMAKYI
-2932 ALRDTHQAI
+2932 ALRDTNQAI

-2955 QLWYYLTNND
+2955 QLWHYLTKND

-2970 LCAYFS
+2970 LCAHFS
-2976 RKPLIPTEDQL
+2976 KKPLIPTEDQL

-2998 CKRCSYGNAH
+2998 CKICLYGNPH

-3034 QVLSVNECSNGDDI
+3034 QVLSVNACSNGNDI
-3048 ISCLSAIAPLNCNVH
+3048 ISCFSTISPLNCNVEFT
-3063 LKNEEVRAI
+3063 KEEVRAI
-3072 IENLRVCNESRM
+3072 IENLRVLRNELRM
-3084 HNITLLLQRLKLY
+3084 HNIKLLQRLKLY

-3110 HNVVIAYIPREMPL
+3110 YNVVIAHIPREMPL

-3129 LQEKLNHI
+3129 LQEKFNNI
-3137 FLRKKDKY
+3137 FLRMKDSY
-3145 ISQFYKNVVPHAI
+3145 ISLFYETVVPRAI
-3158 VINDVGD
+3158 VINDVCD
-3165 FYIQYVIPYIID
+3165 FYIRYVIPYIME
-3177 FSDYALEKHL
+3177 FSDDALEKHL
-3187 KYISDYH
+3187 EYINYYYH
-3194 SRDVVLMLKLRES
+3194 SRDSRLMRQLKET
-3207 KFIQIGNQ
+3207 KFVKIDGHQ
-3215 CFKPSEVYDPNS
+3215 FKPVEVYDPNCEF
-3227 KYSFFFEEFC
+3227 SFFFETFC
-3237 ADCILPL
+3237 GDNILPL
-3244 PWCKKKWEQFFGKL
+3244 PWSEKKWQPFFKEL
-3258 GLRQTVSCDE
+3258 GMRQTVSCAE
-3268 WLRHAIKF
+3268 WLLHARKF
-3276 AQNDTSDILSES
+3276 AETELSTIHYEQLQCKSMALLKALFLMIEQKIICNDTCRE
-3288 TLRCKSEALI
+3288 T
-3298 KALDLIIGNEISEH
+3298 
-3312 FDYDMKQFLEKVSKV
+3312 FLKEVSKV
-3327 KFIYNLSL
+3327 KFIYNPSL
-3335 SRLEL
+3335 PPLEL
-3340 LVQTALKTQR
+3340 LVQTVFKNKTLK
-3350 PRKHKLFCFQKSV
+3350 KHQMFCFQHSV
-3363 VNLES
+3363 ISLES
-3368 DLAALCRNILPK
+3368 HLAALCRNILPE
-3380 CCNKTLLKHAAV
+3380 CCNETLLKHADV
-3392 RQALHIEYPV
+3392 RQALYIEYPV
-3402 NISTVIENLQ
+3402 QLSTVVENLK
-3412 CVSEKYTH
+3412 CFSEKYSH
-3420 LQSLPES
+3420 LQSVLS
-3427 TEDQHT
+3427 TIGEEQSRAMNT
-3433 ILIDIMSAHYAILNE
+3433 MSVHYEVLNK
-3448 ASKHSKAVQL
+3448 ASEHGKAVEL

-3483 SLLVRSHDIHLEPF
+3483 SLLVMSHDIHLEPF

-3544 SENDEYKKITLNAYN
+3544 SENDDYKKIALDAYN
-3559 YLVHIQRADEED
+3559 SLVLIQRADGEED

-3601 RLPKKHVAF
+3601 RLPKKHVSF
-3610 LKLPPPDEKGERDP
+3610 LKLPPPDKKGERDP
-3624 PTSLGVRFLTDVVT
+3624 PASLGVQLLTDVVT
-3638 EELHQ
+3638 EELHP
-3643 DMYSSDVACNKETL
+3643 DMYSSDVACTKETL
-3657 YATGRKGVRC
+3657 YATRRKGRRC

-3672 IHDTLVS
+3672 IHSTLVS
-3679 PHLRAGLQRV
+3679 SHLRAGLIRV
-3689 YFEEHKEKPP
+3689 YFEEHKEKPSL
-3699 PEFLTAV
+3699 EFLNAV
-3706 QNLHHINIKCVM
+3706 QNLQHIDIKCVM
-3718 SDTIST
+3718 SDAIST
-3724 LLFMDR
+3724 LLFVDR
-3730 KILQYSK
+3730 KILKHSR
-3737 HQKYCHVSFSEETP
+3737 HQKYCQVSFSEETP

-3760 FDTSRFLESLCRAIK
+3760 FDTSRFLESLCRAMK

-3803 DQRQVGPYSSDH
+3803 DQRQVGPYSPNQ

-3821 SKVGDRLPKDSINSE
+3821 SKVGDKLPKDSINCE

-3865 QVLPSNLLYEKTIT
+3865 QVLPSNLLYEKTIA
-3879 IRTRRC
+3879 IRTKRC

-3897 SLFKNLTPPQR
+3897 SLFKNLTPSQR
-3908 IYLSKKSSH
+3908 IYLSKKPSH

-3932 DTQDQLFEWLDTIH
+3932 DTQDKLFEWLDAIH

-3954 SIPVKLL
+3954 SIQVKLL

-3980 AGLHRLQCFQCEYL
+3980 AGLHHLQCFQREYL
-3994 DSENQQSTQYSTW
+3994 DSENQRSTQYST
-4007 LEVTPQ
+4007 Q

-4036 PCSQQQQQ
+4036 LCSQL
-4044 QQQVPQI
+4044 QQQVPQ
-4051 MYNVTP
+4051 MMSNV
-4057 MPNSP
+4057 PNSP
-4062 QLLPIQQSQP
+4062 QRLPIQQSQP

-4087 RFRFQPEVHIEQPS
+4087 RSRFQPEVHIEQPS

-4127 MAQITLSPRVVMSPE
+4127 MAQITLSLRVVMSPE
-4142 MCYSSEEEENESKKE
+4142 RCYSEEENKSKKE
-4157 FIQETSDLSES
+4157 LIQETSKLSES
-4168 GEKIDDD
+4168 DEKIDDEV
-4175 IHFDEYKGAD
+4175 HFDEYKGA
-4185 NIEYSCFQV
+4185 NSIEYSCFQV

-4204 EVQCSSSNSYSQ
+4204 EVQCSSSNSCSQ

-4246 DKIHDQK
+4246 DKIHDLK

-4273 EENSSEIDVPNEEHD
+4273 EENSSEIDVPNEDHD

-4310 CHETVD
+4310 CHETVE

-4348 SEHSPKELLH
+4348 SEYSPKELLH

-4391 PFNANEAFLS
+4391 PFNANGAFHS

-4411 DCKLNVL
+4411 DSKLNVL

-4425 PKPKFTSSLKAMAGT
+4425 PKTKFTSLLKAMAGT
-4440 DTGK
+4440 DTGNI

>member
-1 MTPETS
+1 MGITDPHRRLQCIREEKETIPAGKKEKLSTFLSHSGHASCFEGVFEMTPETS

-33 PQKIRENL
+33 PQKVRENL

-84 TLRQYRE
+84 TMRQYRE
-91 ECYKLAEEYDTSCE
+91 ECYKLAEECDTSCE
-105 SSTALLST
+105 STTALLST

-144 ATELRMLAEKMKVLP
+144 AAELRMLAEKMKVLP
-159 WVGIACPVAVEFD
+159 WVGIACPVAVELD

-206 TVKEGNSGYSMDG
+206 TVKEGNSGCSMDG
-219 QVFCFLPLP
+219 QAFCFLPLP

-285 CLLSYSEVSA
+285 CLLSYSEVSTG
-295 EACQMDAYA
+295 ACQMDAYA

-314 QVIWCEILQP
+314 QVIWREILQP

-388 AEIMQIITSRYVTP
+388 AEIMQIMTSSYVTP
-402 ELVRSCIRGKRNDI
+402 ELVRSYIRGKRNDI

-426 YVLSSSPSFTSLELE
+426 YVLSSSPSFTSLVLE

-456 SPFDG
+456 SPFG
-461 NNVIFIFTEKYK
+461 GTNAIFIFTEKYK

-494 LQDKLESIAVQR
+494 LQDKLETIAVQKT
-506 AYQLRIPT
+506 YQLRIPT

-639 IKEYIKSCDA
+639 IKEYIKYCDA
-649 RFIVNQLIKTDSA
+649 RFIVNQLIKTESA

-673 KDALCHLIAHDFSQE
+673 KDALCHLITHDFSQE
-688 VNPNECSCI
+688 VNSNECSCI

-710 SVKYIR
+710 LVKYIR
-716 LDSSSYILP
+716 LDSSYILP

-743 YDPQHNPQL
+743 YDPQRNPQL

-763 FKMIDKFCENIVF
+763 FRTIDTFCAKIVF

-821 KLKAPFELYDPE
+821 KLKAPTELYDPE
-833 DKVITLLFDHN
+833 DKDITVLFDRN

-874 NQHDMLSFMIDRAK
+874 NQHDRLSFMIDRAK
-888 SVSTLNKETGLKR
+888 SVSTLNKEEGLKR

-906 LYLLSFG
+906 LYLLSFE
-913 LLENSHISK
+913 LLENPHLSK

-928 EENPPLDY
+928 EETPPMDY
-936 PPQLSW
+936 PPRLSW
-942 YGRQHSDEKVSA
+942 YGRQHSNGKVSA
-954 QSVCFRAT
+954 QSVCFRAS

-998 EVICQFTALS
+998 EVVCQFTALS
-1008 KVVSSREKIFD
+1008 EVVSSREKRFD

-1095 LLPKHRF
+1095 LLPKHEF
-1102 QQTLSTSKAVY
+1102 QQTLSTSKAVH
-1113 ILHSMCRES
+1113 ILHSMSRVS

-1128 NIAICIL
+1128 NIAIGIL

-1152 TNQSTLVVASKC
+1152 TNQSTLVVASEC

-1173 DKADIQKLSK
+1173 DKADIQKFSK
-1183 ILYVHENMP
+1183 CLYVHDNMS
-1192 PALAKYFCVTALS
+1192 PALAKYFFVTALS

-1303 CELAAETKLKDPSKT
+1303 CELAAETKQKDPSKT

-1367 IIENR
+1367 LIENR

-1387 VFGCEIFQLPDEGYH
+1387 VFGCEIFHLPDEGYH

-1428 EEIDSIVT
+1428 EQIDSIVT

-1490 IDSCVKRH
+1490 IDSYVKRH

-1549 PFAEVAIQVGK
+1549 PFAEVAIQVEK

-1601 GIRSTDDE
+1601 GITSTDDE

-1640 LKIMSEDEKRDLLET
+1640 LKIMSEEEKRDLLET
-1655 YYKFFDLSG
+1655 YYKLFDLSG
-1664 KKNLIGEALSESF
+1664 KKNLIGEALSESV
-1677 AQDLPTSE
+1677 AQNLPTSE

-1738 SQLILRYRKKCKL
+1738 SQLILRYRTKCKF

-1758 AFCTDLLMPN
+1758 AFCTDRLMPN

-1774 YLRDKHIL
+1774 DLRDKHIL

-1802 CIPVQCSLALRLP
+1802 CIPVQCSPALRLP
-1815 KETINNK
+1815 KETIDNK
-1822 KELVS
+1822 KKLMS
-1827 RLYEPDEGYFPAE
+1827 RLYEPEEGYFPAE
-1840 VLQEQHIMAALR
+1840 VLQELHIMAALR
-1852 QLGMAH
+1852 QLGMVH

-1872 AAISPLSKAI
+1872 AAISPLNKAI
-1882 DRAWLI
+1882 DQAWLI
-1888 LQYIEKEFLKYTPYS
+1888 LQYIEKEFLKYTLFS
-1903 NYAVK
+1903 KYAVK
-1908 STDKGAKLHESLD
+1908 STDKGAKLREALD

-1927 TAQYPS
+1927 TAQCPS

-1938 WWDAPVFTC
+1938 WWDTPVFTC

-2005 GVDEHIK
+2005 GVNEHTK
-2012 TYINC
+2012 MYINS

-2027 KKLCPYH
+2027 KKLCPYPP
-2034 ASTSSKQDIDEAKQ
+2034 TSSKQDIDEAAQ
-2048 RLFDEKVVWQES
+2048 RLGDEKVVWQES
-2060 HFLNVSQVFYHWNHD
+2060 HFLNVSQVFYDWNHD

-2122 KQVPENII
+2122 NQVPENII
-2130 SFIEDIVKK
+2130 SFIEAIVKK
-2139 ICCSLKQNDEPSP
+2139 ICCSLKQNEEPSP

-2193 IPRERA
+2193 IPRQRA

-2219 ILMGSDFGQREDLC
+2219 FLMGSDFGQHEDLC

-2270 KRCHPQKNLL
+2270 KRSHPQKNLL

-2312 CLGKGAKSDSAETI
+2312 CLGKGGKSDSTETI

-2331 GFNVAYHITDCPSFI
+2331 GFNVAYHITDCPSFV

-2413 LQSVCE
+2413 LQNVCE

-2430 RQRQHLTALSLP
+2430 RQRHHLLSTPSFHNKYL
-2442 NEYRKHSLKVPT
+2442 KHSLKVPT

-2466 SNEYKKCFL
+2466 SNEYKKMSL

-2491 DMKDLASDTLLFL
+2491 DMKDLASDTMLFL

-2516 PEGKYSLLFSTQ
+2516 PEGKYNLLFSIQ
-2528 SSMPHKEKQK
+2528 SSMPHKEAQK

-2653 HLETRVH
+2653 HLETKVH

-2666 NRSLAVNV
+2666 NRSLAVKV

-2720 AMYSGLLEIN
+2720 AVYSGLLEIN
-2730 PKILLQIQPIP
+2730 PKILLQIQPIA
-2741 NGADIRTWCHL
+2741 NGADIRTWFHL
-2752 KGDGMGFFFCSFISK
+2752 KGDDMGFFFCSFTSE
-2767 CTGIVL
+2767 CTQEL
-2773 NANEDVKKAL
+2773 LSANEDVKKAL
-2783 VCLGMPI
+2783 VALGMPI
-2790 TTEAPM
+2790 TTEAPL
-2796 SLYENLCFVDSNYGQ
+2796 SLYENLCSVDFKFRQ
-2811 QARVDPHK
+2811 LARVDPHK
-2819 VIAHL
+2819 VTTHL
-2824 NLLRQS
+2824 NLLKQS
-2830 KLQAVLARKDILQH
+2830 HLEAVLARKDILQL
-2844 LLQFLVDG
+2844 LLQFLVGG
-2852 MKKQDLLQA
+2852 MKKQDLRQA
-2861 LTNVPLLLACDG
+2861 LTNVPLLLTFDG
-2873 LLKKRRTLF
+2873 LLKKGPTLF
-2882 NSTYMSLLPSYCSG
+2882 NSAYTSLLPSYCSA
-2896 YFIDEEIESSEIG
+2896 YFIDEEIESSKIG
-2909 QMLAREDYKVV
+2909 QVLAREDYKVV
-2920 IPLKVSFMAKYI
+2920 IPLEVSFMAKYI
-2932 ALRDTHQAI
+2932 ALRDTNKAI

-2955 QLWYYLTNND
+2955 QLWHYLTNND

-2976 RKPLIPTEDQL
+2976 KKPLIPTEDQL

-2998 CKRCSYGNAH
+2998 CKRGSYGNAH

-3034 QVLSVNECSNGDDI
+3034 QVLSVNTCSNGNDI
-3048 ISCLSAIAPLNCNVH
+3048 ISCFSTIAPLNCNVH

-3072 IENLRVCNESRM
+3072 IENLRVCNIELRM
-3084 HNITLLLQRLKLY
+3084 HNITLLLRRLKLY

-3129 LQEKLNHI
+3129 LQEKLDHI
-3137 FLRKKDKY
+3137 FLKMKDKY
-3145 ISQFYKNVVPHAI
+3145 IFQFYRYVFPHAI
-3158 VINDVGD
+3158 VINHVRD
-3165 FYIQYVIPYIID
+3165 FYIRYVIPYIMG
-3177 FSDYALEKHL
+3177 FSDDALEKHIE
-3187 KYISDYH
+3187 YINYYH
-3194 SRDVVLMLKLRES
+3194 SRDVVLMCQLKET
-3207 KFIQIGNQ
+3207 KFVKIDGHQ
-3215 CFKPSEVYDPNS
+3215 FKPAEVYDPNCEF
-3227 KYSFFFEEFC
+3227 SFFFVTFC
-3237 ADCILPL
+3237 GDNILPL
-3244 PWCKKKWEQFFGKL
+3244 PWSEKKWQPFFKEL
-3258 GLRQTVSCDE
+3258 EMRQTVSCAE
-3268 WLRHAIKF
+3268 WLVHARKF
-3276 AQNDTSDILSES
+3276 AETELSTIHYEQLQCKSMALLKVLFLMIEQKIICNDTCTETFLKEVSE
-3288 TLRCKSEALI
+3288 
-3298 KALDLIIGNEISEH
+3298 
-3312 FDYDMKQFLEKVSKV
+3312 V
-3327 KFIYNLSL
+3327 KFIYNPSL
-3335 SRLEL
+3335 PHLEL
-3340 LVQTALKTQR
+3340 LVQTVFKNKTLK
-3350 PRKHKLFCFQKSV
+3350 KHQMFCFQHSV
-3363 VNLES
+3363 ISLES
-3368 DLAALCRNILPK
+3368 HLAALCRNILPE
-3380 CCNKTLLKHAAV
+3380 CCNETLLKHSDV
-3392 RQALHIEYPV
+3392 RKALYIEYPV
-3402 NISTVIENLQ
+3402 QLSTVVENLKSF
-3412 CVSEKYTH
+3412 SEKYSH
-3420 LQSLPES
+3420 LQSALRTTGEAQS
-3427 TEDQHT
+3427 RAMNT
-3433 ILIDIMSAHYAILNE
+3433 MSAHYAVLNK
-3448 ASKHSKAVQL
+3448 ANKHGKAVEL

-3483 SLLVRSHDIHLEPF
+3483 SLLVMSNDIHLEPF

-3509 NFWEALSVPKTLT
+3509 NFWEALAVPKTLT
-3522 ANRCADILQIIYYQ
+3522 ANRCADILQMIYYQ

-3559 YLVHIQRADEED
+3559 SLVHIQRADEED

-3601 RLPKKHVAF
+3601 RLPKKHVAY

-3624 PTSLGVRFLTDVVT
+3624 PASLGVRFLTDVVT
-3638 EELHQ
+3638 EELHH

-3657 YATGRKGVRC
+3657 YATGRKGRC

-3672 IHDTLVS
+3672 IHNTLIS
-3679 PHLRAGLQRV
+3679 PHLRAGLHRV

-3706 QNLHHINIKCVM
+3706 QNLHHINFKCVM
-3718 SDTIST
+3718 SDAIST

-3730 KILQYSK
+3730 KILQHSK

-3760 FDTSRFLESLCRAIK
+3760 FDTSMFLESLCRAIK

-3780 QIKNEAHLMAM
+3780 QIKNEAYLMAM
-3791 FDCHPNEIEEAL
+3791 LDCHPNEIEEAL
-3803 DQRQVGPYSSDH
+3803 DQRQVGPYSPDH

-3821 SKVGDRLPKDSINSE
+3821 SKVGDRLPKVSINSE

-3847 EKVKYQD
+3847 DKVKYQD

-3865 QVLPSNLLYEKTIT
+3865 QVLPSNLLYEKTII
-3879 IRTRRC
+3879 IRTTDHAQGTDYEC
-3885 KETEECISVSPL
+3885 KETKDSISVSPL
-3897 SLFKNLTPPQR
+3897 SLFKNLTPSQR

-3932 DTQDQLFEWLDTIH
+3932 DTQDQLFEWLDAIH
-3946 NSTFFSEQ
+3946 YSTFFSEQ

-3974 KGDEKQ
+3974 KGDEKH
-3980 AGLHRLQCFQCEYL
+3980 AGLHHLQCFQREYL
-3994 DSENQQSTQYSTW
+3994 DSENQWSTQYSTR
-4007 LEVTPQ
+4007 LEVAPQ
-4013 VVSNTAY
+4013 R
-4020 SCKPNLAQQFP
+4020 
-4031 PQQSQ
+4031 
-4036 PCSQQQQQ
+4036 
-4044 QQQVPQI
+4044 
-4051 MYNVTP
+4051 NVAP
-4057 MPNSP
+4057 FARPNSP
-4062 QLLPIQQSQP
+4062 QLHQSQP
-4072 RFQSR
+4072 RFQPR
-4077 QRRGYQPQQR
+4077 QRRGYQPQQKR
-4087 RFRFQPEVHIEQPS
+4087 RRFQPEVRIEQPS
-4101 SPPVSV
+4101 SSPVSV
-4107 RDAQIW
+4107 KDAQIW

-4127 MAQITLSPRVVMSPE
+4127 MAQITLSPRVVMSPVR
-4142 MCYSSEEEENESKKE
+4142 CYSSE
-4157 FIQETSDLSES
+4157 
-4168 GEKIDDD
+4168 
-4175 IHFDEYKGAD
+4175 
-4185 NIEYSCFQV
+4185 
-4194 EEQKEYGTSS
+4194 
-4204 EVQCSSSNSYSQ
+4204 
-4216 PHNLSCVSRPEMEES
+4216 
-4231 NFEIYSATNYRIGGE
+4231 
-4246 DKIHDQK
+4246 
-4253 YDKEAAESSRSISQG
+4253 
-4268 SECSV
+4268 
-4273 EENSSEIDVPNEEHD
+4273 
-4288 DEVRSKPSSQVS
+4288 PSSQVS

-4310 CHETVD
+4310 CHETVE

-4322 LYTYCGLSPDLV
+4322 LYTYCGLSLDLL

-4401 TRSLLQHLMG
+4401 TQSLLQHLMG

-4425 PKPKFTSSLKAMAGT
+4425 PKPKFTSSLKAMAGI